1 MLKDDNIEFIDS
13 GSVEGEMLE
22 AAIINEKK
30 DEDEE
35 DQEVQEDEAT
45 LEDIELNAQA
55 LEALL
60 FANGEELP
68 LSRIKDVLQVS
79 EEQILYWVEELK
91 KKYNSDDSSFE
102 LIDLNHQYQLRTKDI
117 YSGIIRKLKIQ
128 KPRKLSA
135 SALETLA
142 VIAYRQPIIKSDIE
156 RIRGVD
162 ATPTIKTLLN
172 RKLIKIIGHADKVGQ
187 PALYATTD
195 DFLKIFSLKSLGD
208 LPNLREIS
216 ILTEDPGESED
227 E

>member
-1 MLKDDNIEFIDS
+1 MLKDDNIECIDS
-13 GSVEGEMLE
+13 ESVEGEMLE

-117 YSGIIRKLKIQ
+117 YSGIIRKLKNF
-128 KPRKLSA
+128 RKSVCPCLRKKINEIF
-135 SALETLA
+135 LN
-142 VIAYRQPIIKSDIE
+142 YRI
-156 RIRGVD
+156 
-162 ATPTIKTLLN
+162 
-172 RKLIKIIGHADKVGQ
+172 
-187 PALYATTD
+187 
-195 DFLKIFSLKSLGD
+195 
-208 LPNLREIS
+208 
-216 ILTEDPGESED
+216 
-227 E
+227 